1 MGRFWI
7 KSKIEEFVRIQ
18 IEFKSEIYL
27 PTNGKLN
34 DPEKKNEEKNHRAKT
49 LVAPALA
56 DIANGIADIS
66 NLKKEVALHYKLINN
81 IKYSVLAY

>member
-7 KSKIEEFVRIQ
+7 KSEIEEFARIQ
-18 IEFKSEIYL
+18 IEFKSEIYR

-34 DPEKKNEEKNHRAKT
+34 DLEKKNGEKNHLAKT
-49 LVAPALA
+49 LVALALA

-66 NLKKEVALHYKLINN
+66 NLKKEVACHYKLINH
-81 IKYSVLAY
+81 I